1 MKPGARG
8 NSPSG
13 SGSSSCCYRGCILF
27 SQYYD
32 TVRWIGDD
40 LAKHPAIP
48 SDLTID
54 LYAGSKCTAFSYSA
68 PIPSPESSS
77 GISRYCC
84 AGLRL
89 HAHVDQGG
97 QG

>member
-1 MKPGARG
+1 MW
-8 NSPSG
+8 
-13 SGSSSCCYRGCILF
+13 YWGCILF

-89 HAHVDQGG
+89 HAHVDQAG